1 MTPPGMHPQPMGYAA
16 MPPGYGLMPNPYAM
30 PAGYAGIAPPPV
42 EPMESL
48 VQPDSTGGKGTGCT
62 TGCSSGC
69 TAGCDTCGSCKGWC
83 HCFNFFGEFLYL
95 RARDAE
101 VAYAVPIDGS
111 IIVGPTSQQVQ
122 TGSVGVVDPDYQPGF
137 RFGGGFTLDE
147 TSAVQLTYTQLDSN
161 TTDDVSLPGGRPV
174 LRSLVSSPN
183 PLNIGADGL
192 DAFADLNIQFKLFD
206 VDYKGLIA
214 YTEGYKVAYVVGA
227 RYAQLDQDF
236 SAQFEVLGVETV
248 DTRVNFEGGG
258 LKLGLEGERY
268 VRNGQLF
275 VYGKGDVSFIGGEFR
290 ADYLFGTQGDPIIT
304 DTSFDASRLVTITNL
319 EVGVGWQN
327 KCGNLR
333 LSSGY
338 MYNVW
343 YNVLRTNEFINAVQT
358 NNFTDPSDNFYGM
371 MSFDGFTAKV
381 EVLW

>member
-1 MTPPGMHPQPMGYAA
+1 MYSKLTIAAAMLAALVTVENQAAAQYGPPPGMGHPGMGHPGMGYPGMGYPGMGPGMTPPGMHAQPMGYPM
-16 MPPGYGLMPNPYAM
+16 MPPGGYGLMPNPYAM
-30 PAGYAGIAPPPV
+30 QAGYAGMAPPPV
-42 EPMESL
+42 APMGDMGQL
-48 VQPDSTGGKGTGCT
+48 GPAGDKGGTAGCT
-62 TGCSSGC
+62 SGC
-69 TAGCDTCGSCKGWC
+69 TADCTNGCGTGCGTGCGGCKGWT

-122 TGSVGVVDPDYQPGF
+122 TGPVQVVDPDYQPGF

-147 TSAVQLTYTQLDSN
+147 TSAIQLTYTQLDSN
-161 TTDDVSLPGGRPV
+161 TTDDVSLPGGGPV

-192 DAFADLNIQFKLFD
+192 DAAAELDIQFKLFD
-206 VDYKGLIA
+206 ADYKGLIA
-214 YTEGYKVAYVVGA
+214 YTDGYKVAYVVGA
-227 RYAQLDQDF
+227 RYAQLDQEF

-275 VYGKGDVSFIGGEFR
+275 VYG
-290 ADYLFGTQGDPIIT
+290 
-304 DTSFDASRLVTITNL
+304 
-319 EVGVGWQN
+319 
-327 KCGNLR
+327 
-333 LSSGY
+333 
-338 MYNVW
+338 
-343 YNVLRTNEFINAVQT
+343 
-358 NNFTDPSDNFYGM
+358 
-371 MSFDGFTAKV
+371 
-381 EVLW
+381 